1 MAGGTPRTATTT
13 TTTTTASNPREPLAT
28 TAGGSCYEPI
38 CAGRQADWLPKRH
51 PAGVQLVRC
60 QTRS

>member
-1 MAGGTPRTATTT
+1 MAGGTPRTATTM

-38 CAGRQADWLPKRH
+38 YAGRQADWLPKRH
-51 PAGVQLVRC
+51 PAGV
-60 QTRS
+60 